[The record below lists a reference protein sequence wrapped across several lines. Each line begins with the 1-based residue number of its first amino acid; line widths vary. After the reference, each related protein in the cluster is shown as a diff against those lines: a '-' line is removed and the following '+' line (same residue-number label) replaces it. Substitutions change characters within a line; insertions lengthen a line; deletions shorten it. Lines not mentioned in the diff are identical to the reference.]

1 MTLDNII
8 LDYTM
13 ILYHMIYLY
22 NHDNTYK
29 STYCIFN
36 DKYIMI

>member
-1 MTLDNII
+1 MLNSMY
-8 LDYTM
+8 DYDIT
-13 ILYHMIYLY
+13 INYHMIYLY